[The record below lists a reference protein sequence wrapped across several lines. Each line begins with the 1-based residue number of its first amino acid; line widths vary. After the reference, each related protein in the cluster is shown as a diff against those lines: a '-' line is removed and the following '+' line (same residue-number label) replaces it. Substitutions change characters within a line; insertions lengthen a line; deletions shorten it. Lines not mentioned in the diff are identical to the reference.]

1 MATDEGFGVGG
12 FGLFRLLG
20 FPFGFARVS
29 VRVWWWR
36 IRGSFL
42 GGFGV

>member
-12 FGLFRLLG
+12 LGLFGFLG
-20 FPFGFARVS
+20 FSFGFARVS

-36 IRGSFL
+36 IRGFLL
-42 GGFGV
+42 GGFGA